1 MTEHQPPYPPFISQN
16 EPPQKRQKAV
26 ALEYVAG
33 EDAAPR
39 ITATGQGHI
48 AEQILQIAFAN
59 GVKVRQDADLVEI
72 LSVLEVDSV
81 IPIEAYAAVGEILT
95 YIYKANA
102 SGMRLHTHKRTEQG
116 MEENKAEEKNHE

>member
-1 MTEHQPPYPPFISQN
+1 MTERQPPYPPFIDSQS
-16 EPPQKRQKAV
+16 PTKRQKAV
-26 ALEYVAG
+26 ALEYEAG
-33 EDAAPR
+33 KDTAPR
-39 ITATGQGHI
+39 ITATGQGHV

-102 SGMRLHTHKRTEQG
+102 RGVRLDTQKRAG
-116 MEENKAEEKNHE
+116 DSIEKNNVEGESND